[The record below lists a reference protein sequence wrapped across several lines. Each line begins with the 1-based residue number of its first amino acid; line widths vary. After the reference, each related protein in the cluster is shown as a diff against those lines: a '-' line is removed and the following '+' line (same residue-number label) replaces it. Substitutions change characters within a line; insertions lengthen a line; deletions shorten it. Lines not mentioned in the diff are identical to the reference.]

1 METHGWLFELCGD
14 EYDLQTLVELFGEA
28 FSIKEIDGNWCLTTQ
43 LPYSSEASTDAW
55 AVVGAIL
62 AELNASAQVAYGN
75 HQNVRLGA
83 MACWDR
89 PGAPPTQIVGPAS
102 ARSHA
107 AVRRRRTS
115 RTPPSLL
122 QPRRTTVS
130 DGRSTSSARCRR
142 IGEVCTWC
150 LTLRKTEM
158 EARPDSKLS
167 TGYSQA

>member
-102 ARSHA
+102 ARS
-107 AVRRRRTS
+107 RRRCGGGGLVAHR
-115 RTPPSLL
+115 LL
-122 QPRRTTVS
+122 CCSPEGRQFQTGALPLRRAAAGLERFVH
-130 DGRSTSSARCRR
+130 G
-142 IGEVCTWC
+142 V
-150 LTLRKTEM
+150 
-158 EARPDSKLS
+158 
-167 TGYSQA
+167 